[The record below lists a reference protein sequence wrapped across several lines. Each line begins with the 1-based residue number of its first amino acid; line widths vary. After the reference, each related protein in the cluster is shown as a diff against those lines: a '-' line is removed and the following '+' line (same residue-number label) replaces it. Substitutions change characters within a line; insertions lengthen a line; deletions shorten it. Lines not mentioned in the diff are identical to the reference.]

1 LDLSK
6 GWSDFMKETPDV
18 HYFLVE
24 FCQNSIVWSLADFFT
39 SKTENTI
46 EREPCGGRFCAE
58 KSHSRR
64 IFTSLKNEPCPC
76 VFFNQIIDCKTGKGF
91 NESNIRF
98 GIFLYNII

>member
-39 SKTENTI
+39 SKTEKTI
-46 EREPCGGRFCAE
+46 EREPCGGVSVLRN
-58 KSHSRR
+58 R
-64 IFTSLKNEPCPC
+64 IHEDGKIQYSKDLHQFKKRTMSMC
-76 VFFNQIIDCKTGKGF
+76 VLQ
-91 NESNIRF
+91 SNH
-98 GIFLYNII
+98 